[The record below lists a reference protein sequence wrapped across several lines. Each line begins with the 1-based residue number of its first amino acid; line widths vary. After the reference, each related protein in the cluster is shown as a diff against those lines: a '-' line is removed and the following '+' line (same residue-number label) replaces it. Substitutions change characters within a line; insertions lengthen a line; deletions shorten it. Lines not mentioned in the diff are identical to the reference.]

1 MQEFKSTRND
11 GQKAAV
17 GTCCGEMGDRSPFPV
32 VVEKTCSNGKKQ
44 LPPWATGITK
54 TPAGEILKV
63 STEWSRA
70 DFWGMLKSRTSGFRM
85 KYAVQPGLY
94 AIGEP
99 TGDSDVFVS
108 ANYKLSFD
116 TLRRSLKGLNA
127 WILVLDTKGINVW
140 CAAGKGTFG
149 TDEMLK
155 RISETGLDRIVTHRR
170 IILPQLGAVG
180 VNASAVQRRTG
191 FRVFFGPVD
200 ARDIPAYIRE
210 GYKKNKE
217 MRTIKFP
224 MGDRLILAPME
235 INPAM
240 RKFIWLAAGILLIFG
255 LQPSGILFEP
265 AWSNGI
271 PFALLGILAVF
282 SGALLT
288 PALLPFLPFRSFAMK
303 GWVAGIVV
311 VFIGVQTLGI
321 AGRLGILG
329 LIVAYLF
336 FPVLSSYLALQFT
349 GATTF
354 TGISGVK
361 KELKMG
367 IPIYVGTV
375 GVSLVLMIVFKLK
388 EWGIV

>member
-1 MQEFKSTRND
+1 MQECKSTRKD
-11 GQKAAV
+11 GDKAA
-17 GTCCGEMGDRSPFPV
+17 GTCCGEIGDRFPFPV
-32 VVEKTCSNGKKQ
+32 IAEKASSNGKEQ
-44 LPPWATGITK
+44 LPPWASGIAK
-54 TPAGEILKV
+54 TPAGEIFRV
-63 STEWSRA
+63 SSEWSRA
-70 DFWGMLKSRTSGFRM
+70 DFWGMIKSRTSGFRM
-85 KYAVQPGLY
+85 KYAVPPGLY

-99 TGDSDVFVS
+99 TADSDVFVS

-149 TDEMLK
+149 TDELVK
-155 RISETGLDRIVTHRR
+155 RISETGLDRVVTHRR
-170 IILPQLGAVG
+170 IILPQLGALG

-200 ARDIPAYIRE
+200 ARDISAYMRE
-210 GYKKNKE
+210 GYKKSKE
-217 MRTIKFP
+217 MSIIKFS

-240 RKFIWLAAGILLIFG
+240 KKFIWLAAGILLIFG

-265 AWSNGI
+265 AWSKGV

-282 SGALLT
+282 SGGLVT

-303 GWVAGIVV
+303 GWIAGIVV
-311 VFIGVQTLGI
+311 VLIGAQMLGI
-321 AGRLGILG
+321 AGRLGMLG
-329 LIVAYLF
+329 LIVAYAF

-361 KELKMG
+361 KELKIG
-367 IPIYVGTV
+367 IPIYMGTA
-375 GVSLVLMIVFKLK
+375 GVSLMLMIVFKLK